1 MNKSSL
7 LVRLAVVMV
16 FSSLAVGFI
25 SSQLFYRLTY
35 LHEVDN
41 SKKQISELHETV
53 SATAKIAAYLLD
65 QELAQEVVDG
75 LATNGVVHGATLTF
89 DDQVISTS
97 ISIQEKPITFALYS
111 PFEKDRIIG
120 HLSMIP
126 DPHHIK
132 IRAKGIGRDNAK
144 ALVAQAAIATFIAIF
159 ISYVLITQP
168 MVFISRSL
176 HKTTPGTDTRLFI
189 PDFHNKSELGD
200 LVRDINNLLNNTQ
213 LQITAEQELK
223 DELEI
228 IEKRFRMLFESSQ
241 SPIILMEPR
250 GSILLYNQAF
260 TGLLKKLNTQIKKNF
275 GPLLQELFTDPD
287 SLIRKS
293 KYAFANDEIFTGEF
307 QLIAHQSDRLMWVQ
321 VVINSITSDDMK
333 EYYQVT
339 LHDVSKRK
347 KELDKLN
354 KRANYD
360 QMTQLLNRHA
370 AEKNI
375 QNLIFN
381 KINFAVI
388 LMDLNGFKEINDIH
402 GHDCGDEILINVA
415 KILKHSVR
423 QDDFPCR
430 WGGDEFVII
439 LKEVNEGRVRAIVKN
454 LLISIKQ
461 PYQLS
466 QYHELVSVGASIG
479 AAFFP
484 EDNIDMQGL
493 IKMADKAMYHTKSSL
508 ADGKDIDITFA
519 NEINE

>member
-35 LHEVDN
+35 LHEVEN
-41 SKKQISELHETV
+41 SKEQISELHKTV
-53 SATAKIAAYLLD
+53 SATATIAAYLLD
-65 QELAQEVVDG
+65 HELVQEVVDG
-75 LATNGVVHGATLTF
+75 LATNGVVHGAIIEF
-89 DDQVISTS
+89 EGEVISTK
-97 ISIQEKPITFALYS
+97 ITIQENPITFPLHS
-111 PFEKDRIIG
+111 PFEKNRIIG
-120 HLSMIP
+120 HLSIIP
-126 DPHHIK
+126 DPRHIK
-132 IRAKGIGRDNAK
+132 LRAKEIGRDNAK
-144 ALVAQAAIATFIAIF
+144 ALIAQAAIATFIAIF

-168 MVFISRSL
+168 MVYISRSL

-213 LQITAEQELK
+213 LQISAQQELK

-275 GPLLQELFTDPD
+275 GALLQELFTDPD
-287 SLIRKS
+287 TLLKKV

-307 QLIAHQSDRLMWVQ
+307 QLISKQSDRLMWVQ
-321 VVINSITSDDMK
+321 VVISSIVSDDMK
-333 EYYQVT
+333 EYYQIT
-339 LHDVSKRK
+339 LHDISKRK
-347 KELDKLN
+347 RELDKLN

-370 AEKNI
+370 TEKHI
-375 QNLIFN
+375 QNLIYN
-381 KINFAVI
+381 KVSFAVI

-415 KILKHSVR
+415 KILKQNVR
-423 QDDFPCR
+423 QDDLPCR

-439 LKEVNEGRVRAIVKN
+439 LKEVNQERVRAIVKK
-454 LLISIKQ
+454 LLNSIKQ

-484 EDNIDMQGL
+484 EDDIDMQEL
-493 IKMADKAMYHTKSSL
+493 IKKADKAMYQTKSSL
-508 ADGKDIDITFA
+508 ADGYNLDITFA
-519 NEINE
+519 HEINE

>member
-7 LVRLAVVMV
+7 LVRLAVVMI

-41 SKKQISELHETV
+41 SKKQISELYETV
-53 SATAKIAAYLLD
+53 SATATIAAYLLD
-65 QELAQEVVDG
+65 RELAQEVVDG
-75 LATNGVVHGATLTF
+75 LATNGVVHGAILEF
-89 DDQVISTS
+89 DEEVISTN
-97 ISIQEKPITFALYS
+97 ITIIEKPIKFPLHS
-111 PFEKDRIIG
+111 PFEQDRIVGYI
-120 HLSMIP
+120 SMIP
-126 DPHHIK
+126 DPHHIQT
-132 IRAKGIGRDNAK
+132 RATDIGRDNAK
-144 ALVAQAAIATFIAIF
+144 ALIAQAAIATFIAIF
-159 ISYVLITQP
+159 ICYVLITQP
-168 MVFISRSL
+168 MVYISRTL
-176 HKTTPGTDTRLFI
+176 HKTTAGTDTRLSI

-213 LQITAEQELK
+213 LQITAEQKLK

-250 GSILLYNQAF
+250 GSILLFNQAF
-260 TGLLKKLNTQIKKNF
+260 TELLKKLNTQLKKNF
-275 GPLLQELFTDPD
+275 GALLQELFTDPD
-287 SLIRKS
+287 TLLRKS

-307 QLIAHQSDRLMWVQ
+307 ELLAHQSDRPIWVQ
-321 VVINSITSDDMK
+321 VVISSIVSDDMK

-339 LHDVSKRK
+339 LHDISKRK
-347 KELDKLN
+347 RELDKLN

-370 AEKNI
+370 TEKNI
-375 QNLIFN
+375 QDLILN
-381 KINFAVI
+381 KVSFVVI
-388 LMDLNGFKEINDIH
+388 LMDLNGFKEINDVH

-415 KILKHSVR
+415 KVLKNSVR

-439 LKEVNEGRVRAIVKN
+439 LKEVNQERVRAIVKN

-493 IKMADKAMYHTKSSL
+493 IKMADKAMYQTKSSL
-508 ADGKDIDITFA
+508 ADGQDIDITFA
-519 NEINE
+519 NEIND